1 MIFSSLTFLQGF
13 LPLCLLIYFL
23 VPRQGKNLVLL
34 LASLLFYAWGEPV
47 YVVLMIFSTLL
58 DYGCGR
64 AVEHFRAQETAARN
78 KARIPLL
85 ISLCGNLGLLC
96 VFKYSDFLIAT
107 LNSLLAADLPQ
118 PNLPL
123 PIGISFYTFQTMS
136 YTIDVYRGEVKAQK
150 NLLDFAAYVTLF
162 PQLIAGPIVRY
173 QTVAEELEH
182 RDHTPDLFAEGT
194 RRFVCGLAKKILLA
208 NNIGLL
214 WEAASAQ
221 AAPTM
226 LTAWLGAI
234 AYGFQIYFDFSGYSD
249 MAIGLGRMLGFHFP
263 ENFNYPF
270 IADSITDFWR
280 RWHISMS
287 SWFRDYVYIPLG
299 GSRCGLAKQLR
310 NIAVVWLL
318 TGFWH
323 GASWNFVLWG
333 VYFGVLLILEKLF
346 LLHMTAKLPQALRHL
361 YALFLISF
369 SWPIFGFENIGQ
381 GAVWIRTMLGG
392 GTVCDQSALYLLV
405 SYLPMLLLC
414 ALAATPLGHRLY
426 QRICGPASNT
436 AAAPVLP
443 AVTQKHAAAPS
454 LPHGPLLGS
463 VRLQTLLE
471 CSGMLCLV
479 LLSMAYLVSG
489 SYNPFLYFRF

>member
-1 MIFSSLTFLQGF
+1 MIFSSLTFLQVF

-23 VPRQGKNLVLL
+23 VPWQGKNLVLL
-34 LASLLFYAWGEPV
+34 LTSLLFYAWGEPV

-64 AVEHFRAQETAARN
+64 AVEHFRAQEAAARS

-107 LNSLLAADLPQ
+107 LNSLLGADLPQ

-182 RDHTPDLFAEGT
+182 RDHTPDLFAEGI

-249 MAIGLGRMLGFHFP
+249 MAVGLGRMLGFHFP

-270 IADSITDFWR
+270 IANSITDFWR

-333 VYFGVLLILEKLF
+333 VYFGVLLILEKLC
-346 LLHMTAKLPQALRHL
+346 LLRLTAKLPQALRHL

-369 SWPIFGFENIGQ
+369 SWPIFGFENIAQ
-381 GAVWIRTMLGG
+381 GTVWIRAMLGS
-392 GTVCDQSALYLLV
+392 GTFCDQSALYLLV

-414 ALAATPLGHRLY
+414 ALAATPFGHRLY
-426 QRICGPASNT
+426 QRICGPASAT
-436 AAAPVLP
+436 AAASALP
-443 AVTQKHAAAPS
+443 RPPRS
-454 LPHGPLLGS
+454 PLLGS